1 MSERI
6 IESPAREAAIVAF
19 DQAHVS
25 FLEAFRDVPDEAL
38 SYVPA
43 GDEYALGILPEHLC
57 DSLWSYSSQLDA
69 TLRAGFSQI
78 DLSQDN
84 IYQAARARR
93 HADLA
98 AWRPSSAERE
108 AILTRLEM
116 AHQHARSRLA
126 ALDDTTF
133 TRTAP
138 IVYSAASEPYPTS
151 ARDITGW
158 LTDHYDEH
166 STQTRELLD
175 RWRAEAGTRA

>member
-93 HADLA
+93 HAELA

-108 AILTRLEM
+108 AILARLEM
-116 AHQHARSRLA
+116 AHEHARSRLA
-126 ALDDTTF
+126 A
-133 TRTAP
+133 REYPACGGRAP
-138 IVYSAASEPYPTS
+138 AHRAAS
-151 ARDITGW
+151 A
-158 LTDHYDEH
+158 
-166 STQTRELLD
+166 
-175 RWRAEAGTRA
+175 WRC